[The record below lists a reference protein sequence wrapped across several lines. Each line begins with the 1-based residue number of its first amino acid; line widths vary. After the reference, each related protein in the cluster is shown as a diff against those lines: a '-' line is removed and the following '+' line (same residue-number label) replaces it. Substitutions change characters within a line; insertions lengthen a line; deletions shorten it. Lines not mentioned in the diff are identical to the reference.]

1 MPSRI
6 RIALILSLGLLG
18 ISLGSILVRFSQEA
32 PSLTIAFYRM
42 FLATLFF
49 LPFYLGR
56 KDRRR
61 VSGRVTLGA
70 GLALAL
76 HFACWIASLRFTSVA
91 VSVLLLSTSPV
102 LVALLSYVLY
112 RERLSR
118 LGMAGVALTVLG
130 SGLLVCNDL
139 SLIEDW
145 RGPLLALLGGLAYAV
160 YFVVGRGAR
169 QGMTLLEYVV
179 PVYATAAALLALMVM
194 VSGTPFFGFR
204 PDTYL
209 FLVLLALLPQC
220 LGHTAYN
227 WSLKY
232 LTATLV
238 AVLALAEPVTASA
251 LAYWILSEPLP
262 SMVLAGGA
270 AVGTGILLV
279 ARWGSGGMLQDSEN
293 QE

>member
-6 RIALILSLGLLG
+6 QIAFVLSLGLLG
-18 ISLGSILVRFSQEA
+18 ISLGSILVRFSQQA

-42 FLATLFF
+42 FWASLFL
-49 LPFYLGR
+49 LPFYL
-56 KDRRR
+56 RRR
-61 VSGRVTLGA
+61 PSRPVSWRVTLGA

-76 HFACWIASLRFTSVA
+76 HFACWIGSLRFTSVA

-102 LVALLSYVLY
+102 LVALLSYAYY

-118 LGMAGVALTVLG
+118 LGIAGVALTVLG
-130 SGLLVCNDL
+130 SGLLVYSDL

-179 PVYATAAALLALMVM
+179 PVYATAAALLAVMVM
-194 VSGTPFFGFR
+194 ISGVPFSGFR
-204 PDTYL
+204 LDTYV
-209 FLVLLALLPQC
+209 FLILLALLPQC

-232 LTATLV
+232 LTATMV
-238 AVLALAEPVTASA
+238 AVLALAEPITASA

-262 SMVLAGGA
+262 SMVVAGGA
-270 AVGTGILLV
+270 AVATGILLV
-279 ARWGSGGMLQDSEN
+279 ARWGSGTSE
-293 QE
+293 EIDTE